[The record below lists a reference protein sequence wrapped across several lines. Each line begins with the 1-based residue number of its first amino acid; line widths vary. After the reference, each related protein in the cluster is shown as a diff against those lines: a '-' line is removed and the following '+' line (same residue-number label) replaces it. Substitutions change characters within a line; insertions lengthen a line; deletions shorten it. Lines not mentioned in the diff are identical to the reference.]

1 MKDKRDEDV
10 EGEHQQRIFGR
21 GINIENVGVDGGVP
35 AVVVAALALQ
45 DIWQR

>member
-1 MKDKRDEDV
+1 MKDQRDEDV
-10 EGEHQQRIFGR
+10 EGKHRQRIFGCR
-21 GINIENVGVDGGVP
+21 INIENVGVDGGVP